1 MKAMM
6 RVRPLH
12 DWDLPPEQAAA
23 LQNELRTQLILTWSD
38 QPVRSIA
45 GVDVG
50 IREER
55 GRCAV
60 VVLSYPALEVLT
72 SLVIEDRVTYPYIPG
87 LLTFREGPLILKA
100 WEQLPFLPD
109 VVMFDG
115 QGIAHPRRMGIAAH
129 LGLWLEKPTLGV
141 GKSRLWGE
149 HAPVG
154 EAFGDISL
162 LYEKE
167 SGECIGAAVRTRP
180 DAKPVY
186 VSAGHR
192 IDLPHAIEFVLA
204 ACRGYRLPEP
214 VRLAHRLTQPGKQLS
229 LF

>member
-1 MKAMM
+1 MGI
-6 RVRPLH
+6 RPLH
-12 DWDLPPEQAAA
+12 DWDLPPEEAAA
-23 LQNELRTQLILTWSD
+23 LQQKLQTQLILTWEEH
-38 QPVRSIA
+38 PIRSIA

-55 GRCAV
+55 GRCAI
-60 VVLSYPALEVLT
+60 VVLSYPTLEVLS
-72 SLVIEDRVTYPYIPG
+72 SLVIEEQVTYPYIPG

-100 WEQLPFLPD
+100 WERLTLLPD

-129 LGLWLEKPTLGV
+129 IGLWLEKPTLGV
-141 GKSRLWGE
+141 AKSRLWGE

-154 EAFGDISL
+154 EAFGDLSL

-167 SGECIGAAVRTRP
+167 SDVPIGAALRTRP
-180 DAKPVY
+180 GARAVY
-186 VSAGHR
+186 VSPGHR
-192 IDLPHAIEFVLA
+192 MDLAHAIELTLA
-204 ACRGYRLPEP
+204 TCRGYRLPEP
-214 VRLAHRLTQPGKQLS
+214 LRLAHRLTQREEQLP

>member
-1 MKAMM
+1 M

-12 DWDLPPEQAAA
+12 DWDLPPEEAAA
-23 LQNELRTQLILTWSD
+23 LQRELRAQLILTWD
-38 QPVRSIA
+38 DPPIRTIA

-55 GRCAV
+55 GRCAI
-60 VVLSYPALEVLT
+60 VVLSYPALEVLG
-72 SLVIEDRVTYPYIPG
+72 SLVIEERVTYPYIPG

-100 WEQLPFLPD
+100 WERLTLLPD

-115 QGIAHPRRMGIAAH
+115 QGIAHPRGMGIAAH
-129 LGLWLEKPTLGV
+129 MGFWLEKPTLGV
-141 GKSRLWGE
+141 AKSRLWGE

-154 EAFGDISL
+154 EALGDLSW

-167 SGECIGAAVRTRP
+167 SGATIGAAVRTRP
-180 DAKPVY
+180 GTRPVY
-186 VSAGHR
+186 VSPGHR
-192 IDLPHAIEFVLA
+192 MDLPHAIELTLA
-204 ACRGYRLPEP
+204 TCRGYRLPEP
-214 VRLAHRLTQPGKQLS
+214 LRLAHRLTQPGEQPP

>member
-1 MKAMM
+1 M

-12 DWDLPPEQAAA
+12 DWDLPPEEAAA
-23 LQNELRTQLILTWSD
+23 LQRELRAQLILTWD
-38 QPVRSIA
+38 DPPIRTIA

-55 GRCAV
+55 GRCAI
-60 VVLSYPALEVLT
+60 VVLSYPALEVLS
-72 SLVIEDRVTYPYIPG
+72 SLVIEERVTYPYIPG

-100 WEQLPFLPD
+100 WERLTLLPD

-115 QGIAHPRRMGIAAH
+115 QGIAHPRGMGIAAH
-129 LGLWLEKPTLGV
+129 MGLWLEKPTLGV
-141 GKSRLWGE
+141 AKSRLWGE

-154 EAFGDISL
+154 EALGDLSW

-167 SGECIGAAVRTRP
+167 SGATIGAAVRTRP
-180 DAKPVY
+180 GTRPVY
-186 VSAGHR
+186 VSPGHR
-192 IDLPHAIEFVLA
+192 MDLPHAIELTLA
-204 ACRGYRLPEP
+204 TCRGYRLPEP
-214 VRLAHRLTQPGKQLS
+214 LRLAHRLTQPGGQPP